1 MNVATLRVIITCAG
15 LAIITAARAIAPE
28 NNVIITK
35 LEAAYTIE
43 ADCSSAAIC
52 VRAEEK
58 RTYTATRANASDIW
72 AAFYDES
79 ISIDRA
85 KAPGATPIYRAWED
99 DDLFHSGARV
109 CVLPLKSVQ
118 ARPSKPSSS
127 APTKTRCNSQIHKS
141 HHRPQC
147 PGARRS
153 LGH

>member
-1 MNVATLRVIITCAG
+1 MNVATLRAIITCAG

-72 AAFYDES
+72 ATFYDES

-99 DDLFHSGARV
+99 DDLF
-109 CVLPLKSVQ
+109 
-118 ARPSKPSSS
+118 PSKTANTPS
-127 APTKTRCNSQIHKS
+127 APTVRTMFWPNATAIVKAVH
-141 HHRPQC
+141 
-147 PGARRS
+147 A
-153 LGH
+153 

>member
-15 LAIITAARAIAPE
+15 LAIITAARAIAPK
-28 NNVIITK
+28 NNVIITN

-72 AAFYDES
+72 ATFYDES

-85 KAPGATPIYRAWED
+85 KAPGATPI
-99 DDLFHSGARV
+99 
-109 CVLPLKSVQ
+109 
-118 ARPSKPSSS
+118 
-127 APTKTRCNSQIHKS
+127 
-141 HHRPQC
+141 
-147 PGARRS
+147 
-153 LGH
+153 

>member
-72 AAFYDES
+72 ATFYNES

-85 KAPGATPIYRAWED
+85 KAPERPRYTEHGKTTT
-99 DDLFHSGARV
+99 FFT
-109 CVLPLKSVQ
+109 Q
-118 ARPSKPSSS
+118 AH
-127 APTKTRCNSQIHKS
+127 AYAYCH
-141 HHRPQC
+141 
-147 PGARRS
+147 
-153 LGH
+153 